1 MFFLPAIRCP
11 IYRMMM
17 RLVGIPSLVLWSL
30 TATAGAQTTAPSATP
45 TNGAVGSAALIN
57 GYPGSGGAFTL
68 PAIANSNTAAT
79 PLAGTTT
86 FSTTSTSTTATT
98 STGSVS
104 SSGTSNTRMG
114 GAGRS
119 GTSRGG
125 GGASTAGAA
134 TATGSTGSGPH
145 WVLCPPNGAPGIEPL
160 FAGTDLSCAP
170 Q

>member
-1 MFFLPAIRCP
+1 MPYYP
-11 IYRMMM
+11 MMM
-17 RLVGIPSLVLWSL
+17 RYVGIASLVLLSL
-30 TATAGAQTTAPSATP
+30 TATVAAQTTAPSATP

-68 PAIANSNTAAT
+68 PAIANSNTAAA
-79 PLAGTTT
+79 PLA
-86 FSTTSTSTTATT
+86 TTSTSTTATT

-104 SSGTSNTRMG
+104 SSGTSNTTSG
-114 GAGRS
+114 GAVRF

-134 TATGSTGSGPH
+134 TATGSAGSGPH